1 MKLKIKDI
9 AKKANVSISAVS
21 LALNNKPGISQDT
34 REKILKIVQEEGYV
48 HKSFT
53 QDHAPVQGN
62 NKVIHFVACTNQGIV
77 IEHYEQLPFFT
88 KLINH
93 ISEYLFSKGY
103 SLMLTSIN
111 LDKLY
116 DEAKMKISAENG
128 CNGILL
134 LGTDLT
140 PHQISF
146 IAQHQPNLV
155 VLDTCFETLNV
166 DFVNMNSLLGAYQAA
181 NYLVRLG
188 HRRIGYVQ
196 SNFRIRNF
204 DLRKEGFLQA
214 LKEHGLSVLEQDYF
228 SMLPTV
234 ISSSQEDFKKEI
246 AKRLNDL
253 PTALFCESD
262 YIAISLIKSLT
273 ELNIRIPDDISVI
286 GFDNIHEAS
295 IISPELTTVHVYADK
310 MASLAVD
317 RILEMLENN
326 REGRKMKYIV
336 DTEIYE
342 RNSCKALKTS
352 D

>member
-1 MKLKIKDI
+1 
-9 AKKANVSISAVS
+9 
-21 LALNNKPGISQDT
+21 
-34 REKILKIVQEEGYV
+34 
-48 HKSFT
+48 
-53 QDHAPVQGN
+53 
-62 NKVIHFVACTNQGIV
+62 
-77 IEHYEQLPFFT
+77 
-88 KLINH
+88 
-93 ISEYLFSKGY
+93 
-103 SLMLTSIN
+103 
-111 LDKLY
+111 
-116 DEAKMKISAENG
+116 
-128 CNGILL
+128 
-134 LGTDLT
+134 
-140 PHQISF
+140 
-146 IAQHQPNLV
+146 
-155 VLDTCFETLNV
+155 
-166 DFVNMNSLLGAYQAA
+166 
-181 NYLVRLG
+181 LVRLG
-188 HRRIGYVQ
+188 HRRIGYEQ